1 MNIPSMQRDRHLT
14 IKYDKISNRMNDSIS
29 LIKVSSMP
37 QSPNLS
43 PYKDPVKRSEI
54 SMSTS
59 ALQE

>member
-1 MNIPSMQRDRHLT
+1 MQRERHLT
-14 IKYDKISNRMNDSIS
+14 IKYDKKSNRINDSIS

-37 QSPNLS
+37 ESPNLS